1 MLKHNPDSLTAI
13 GTGDVAPPK
22 GPVRG
27 VEESHSAVLSSMAQ
41 EASLQEGLS
50 GRPSG
55 RCALLQL

>member
-1 MLKHNPDSLTAI
+1 MLKHNPDSLMAI

-22 GPVRG
+22 RAARG
-27 VEESHSAVLSSMAQ
+27 VEESHSVLSSTAQ

-50 GRPSG
+50 SRPSG